1 MASADQVLLTGCSS
15 GGLAVILHCDQLRA
29 FYPPAAGDRQTTV
42 KCLSDGGLYLDA
54 VDISGGRSL
63 RSYFGDIVAL
73 QGIPQSLPGACTA
86 RLDATSV
93 WAAAPLLSSLL
104 PLLSHKILSL
114 ES

>member
-1 MASADQVLLTGCSS
+1 
-15 GGLAVILHCDQLRA
+15 
-29 FYPPAAGDRQTTV
+29 
-42 KCLSDGGLYLDA
+42 

-114 ES
+114 QTEILIVKKIKKKLQILIEIWMIIYTTKTLFEAAE

>member
-54 VDISGGRSL
+54 YVW
-63 RSYFGDIVAL
+63 FN
-73 QGIPQSLPGACTA
+73 LP
-86 RLDATSV
+86 SV
-93 WAAAPLLSSLL
+93 IKWRFDRFRIAAAWTSP
-104 PLLSHKILSL
+104 
-114 ES
+114 EAAA

>member
-1 MASADQVLLTGCSS
+1 M
-15 GGLAVILHCDQLRA
+15 
-29 FYPPAAGDRQTTV
+29 
-42 KCLSDGGLYLDA
+42 
-54 VDISGGRSL
+54 

-114 ES
+114 QTEILIVKKIKKTTNFDRNLDDHIHSKNIV